1 MIAKDLRKQ
10 QAITADPKAIQ
21 QIIFTRNLSRTVTI
35 VFIIA
40 EAKETILNF
49 LQETVRVLL
58 IYFALI

>member
-10 QAITADPKAIQ
+10 QAKTADPKAIQ
-21 QIIFTRNLSRTVTI
+21 QIFFTRNLSRTATI

-49 LQETVRVLL
+49 LQETVRVL
-58 IYFALI
+58 